1 MADETKKYILL
12 IESNLKKYAEEAAE
26 AKKKV
31 DELKAANELLRKSGT
46 ATATEIEA
54 NNAALRNS
62 QKEYKNKQNLVDLA
76 IKANKAESGSYE
88 QLLRQHQLLQ
98 TALKLEGNTIMKNAD
113 GTFKMTEKYI
123 QLSKEVDNAK
133 KGLDAFGKGI
143 HDNRLNVGNYSEA
156 IDGALS
162 KFSAMPGP
170 VGQAATAVKGFGA
183 TMKAL
188 LLNPIVLVI
197 TALIAALTGLFKI
210 FKSTSEG
217 AGKIKDIMASLH
229 AIMNVLRERVVS
241 LMESFGHLFKGEFKK
256 AGEDMK
262 ATFTGL
268 GEAIGNASKAAAEF
282 SAQQRQLSKEL
293 AMHISEEANENL
305 KIQEYLMLSKDKTK
319 ADKERLDYL
328 KEAMK
333 TSEEQADKAVEYA
346 KRQFAIDV
354 GNAALKADID
364 QKTLA
369 DWIAMDAEQQKIA
382 LEGSAK
388 LKAAYN
394 LLGGSEALKALEE
407 SQAKITNAQAEYFQT
422 NKRTTSQISTLENEL
437 QKEREIRIREL
448 IQLRLMESEGNLKAT
463 KEALRY
469 NLDEELKMEGVSDAK
484 KKMLKIQ
491 FDRDI
496 ADLDKKAKDETEKA
510 ATEWEAKDAKRKEHE
525 YKVAKE
531 QAEKLK
537 QLQEEQK
544 ADQDAGFEY
553 HRLRAEG
560 NLDQLDKILDQE
572 YGALLASEE
581 YQKASNNRRL
591 LLDEQYNQA
600 KKELSEIR
608 INQTVQEADIMAG
621 LAGAMSNV
629 LGKQTALGKT
639 FAVAQAIMDTYAGA
653 TAALADKAIPST
665 ALRFVAAASVIL
677 NGLANVRQILA
688 VKVPGGGG
696 SAPTS
701 ISSSATA
708 QKLST
713 QVGST
718 ILNQPQLTQTQLNA
732 MPNQNLLTADD
743 IARALAKLPPP
754 EVSVVEFHKVNNQA
768 NKVKVRANI

>member
-26 AKKKV
+26 AKKRV
-31 DELKAANELLRKSGT
+31 DELKSANDLLKKSGQDSGPIW
-46 ATATEIEA
+46 E
-54 NNAALRNS
+54 
-62 QKEYKNKQNLVDLA
+62 Q
-76 IKANKAESGSYE
+76 NKAELKNAQNEYNKSTR
-88 QLLRQHQLLQ
+88 LVTLQ
-98 TALKLEGNTIMKNAD
+98 TQAINSETNSKKQLNAILAIEMAEREKLANVMVKNKD
-113 GTFKMTEKYI
+113 GTLVLNKAFSDQQQKIANTKQAI
-123 QLSKEVDNAK
+123 
-133 KGLDAFGKGI
+133 LDYDKSLNDG
-143 HDNRLNVGNYSEA
+143 RSNVGRYSEA
-156 IDGALS
+156 IEGAMG

-183 TMKAL
+183 SMKAL
-188 LLNPIVLVI
+188 LLNPIVLVV
-197 TALIAALTGLFKI
+197 TALVAALTALFKI

-268 GEAIGNASKAAAEF
+268 GEAIGNASRAAAEF

-319 ADKERLDYL
+319 ADKERLNYL

-333 TSEEQADKAVEYA
+333 TSEEQANKAVEYA
-346 KRQFAIDV
+346 KRQFNIDV

-369 DWIAMDAEQQKIA
+369 DWVAMDAEQQKIA
-382 LEGSAK
+382 LEGSEK
-388 LKAAYN
+388 LRAAYN
-394 LLGGSEALKALEE
+394 LLGGSDALKLLEE

-437 QKEREIRIREL
+437 QKERETRIREL
-448 IQLRLMESEGNLKAT
+448 TALRLMESEGNLKAT
-463 KEALRY
+463 KEALKY
-469 NLDEELKMEGVSDAK
+469 QLDEELKMTGVSDAK

-491 FDRDI
+491 YDRDI
-496 ADLDKKAKDETEKA
+496 AELDKKAKDEADKA

-525 YKVAKE
+525 YELQKE
-531 QAEKLK
+531 LAQK
-537 QLQEEQK
+537 QK
-544 ADQDAGFEY
+544 QDIEDGFEY
-553 HRLRAEG
+553 QRLKSEG
-560 NLDQLDKILDQE
+560 NLDALDKILDQE

-581 YQKASNNRRL
+581 YQKASQNRKL

-608 INQTVQEADIMAG
+608 INQTIQEADIIAG
-621 LAGAMSNV
+621 LFSSMSNAM
-629 LGKQTALGKT
+629 GKQTALGKT

-653 TAALADKAIPST
+653 TAAFTDKSIPST

-696 SAPTS
+696 ASSMPTS
-701 ISSSATA
+701 ISSSQAA
-708 QKLST
+708 QKSVAVP
-713 QVGST
+713 VGST

-732 MPNQNLLTADD
+732 MPNQNLLTAQD
-743 IARALAKLPPP
+743 IANALSKMPPP
-754 EVSVVEFHKVNNQA
+754 VVTVEDINKVSNQV
-768 NKVKVRANI
+768 NKVKIRANI